1 MIYHDLADYYD
12 DLVKDE
18 QATQNWADLTENTL
32 GHQRTKILE
41 LACGSAEI
49 SCELAS
55 RGYSLLATDLSEDM
69 LNKAKLKH
77 GANKLRFAPL
87 NMVQFDLNETFDAVI
102 CFCDSINYLSS
113 LEEVKS
119 MIHSVKRHLNEQGI
133 FIFDMHTPD
142 RLEEFAEEFIE
153 EGMIDGV
160 AYQWTIASQDDE
172 IHHHFAFWKE
182 NEIMQEFHVQHVFD
196 LKQVL
201 NLLHEEGFDTEV
213 FVDFDQPETASGEK
227 YFVIGKLS

>member
-18 QATQNWADLTENTL
+18 EATQNWADLTARTI
-32 GHQRTKILE
+32 GHHRKTILE

-49 SCELAS
+49 SCELAK

-69 LNKAKLKH
+69 LNKAKMKH
-77 GANKLRFAPL
+77 GAEMLRFMPL

-113 LEEVKS
+113 LKEVKS
-119 MIHSVKRHLNEQGI
+119 MIHSVKQHLNEQGI
-133 FIFDMHTPD
+133 FLFDMHTPD

-153 EGMIDGV
+153 EGMIDDV
-160 AYQWTIASQDDE
+160 PYQWTIAAQEDE
-172 IHHHFAFWKE
+172 IHHHFAFWKDG
-182 NEIMQEFHVQHVFD
+182 EIMQEFHVQHVFD
-196 LKQVL
+196 LNDVL
-201 NLLHEEGFDTEV
+201 NLLHEEGFETEV
-213 FVDFDQPETASGEK
+213 FVDFDQPASSSGEK
-227 YFVIGKLS
+227 YFVIGRLS